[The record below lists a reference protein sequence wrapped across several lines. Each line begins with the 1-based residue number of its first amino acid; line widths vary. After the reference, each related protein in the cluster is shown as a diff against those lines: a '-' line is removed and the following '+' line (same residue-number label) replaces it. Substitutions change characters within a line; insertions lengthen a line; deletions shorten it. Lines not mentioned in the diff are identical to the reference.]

1 MAEIKASWKARL
13 IWIAQPMPQPMARF
27 LTSMARLTW
36 KAQQIARPK
45 ARTTRMAQRMA
56 YLTRV
61 AVVLVVIGLDSGV
74 PVHIIEAQN
83 GGKDNVI
90 NQDRY
95 TYGS

>member
-1 MAEIKASWKARL
+1 
-13 IWIAQPMPQPMARF
+13 
-27 LTSMARLTW
+27 
-36 KAQQIARPK
+36 
-45 ARTTRMAQRMA
+45 MAQRMA